1 MFKHLKYI
9 DGNSDKFWEI
19 ETSGASHTVTYGRN
33 GTDGQSK
40 TKSFDSEEA
49 CLKDAEKLIN
59 EKTKK
64 GYSEDDIRLKS
75 ASRVGFA
82 CHGDTKNLLRKLNM
96 EKRLGKVIRKR
107 KRKPPFPGMRP
118 DQKKSVEDI
127 VCTDFDIED
136 AKIIRLLDYNIQD
149 SIIGENDDGT
159 PKKRIAIRY
168 NLCAHVEHPGDEDED
183 PVYTWTEEEF
193 YSFSGSKVMIDQAE
207 NDFSKDDLPIAT
219 VIREFKNQMKKKFYK
234 FT

>member
-64 GYSEDDIRLKS
+64 GYSEDGTVNLEKQLSKDGKPAVKS
-75 ASRVGFA
+75 ANQQQKEELINEFRDLVKRANVDGIVPFLEKHASG
-82 CHGDTKNLLRKLNM
+82 NLELLRK
-96 EKRLGKVIRKR
+96 E
-107 KRKPPFPGMRP
+107 
-118 DQKKSVEDI
+118 
-127 VCTDFDIED
+127 
-136 AKIIRLLDYNIQD
+136 
-149 SIIGENDDGT
+149 
-159 PKKRIAIRY
+159 
-168 NLCAHVEHPGDEDED
+168 
-183 PVYTWTEEEF
+183 
-193 YSFSGSKVMIDQAE
+193 
-207 NDFSKDDLPIAT
+207 
-219 VIREFKNQMKKKFYK
+219 
-234 FT
+234 